1 MTTIELKARLD
12 KANETADKKANLLA
26 KYEKKWSD
34 AYASII
40 AKGYDPDAGRYQ
52 CNGTPKHDDCYWA
65 FCDLN
70 DVEERIKAT
79 TKAIQKARETAKKW
93 AVKLAAEEEKERE
106 REQFPEVLKEFEK
119 RLCALWDEY
128 DMKRKN
134 ELVEEY
140 KGVSWREFFQR
151 HTASEYDLMNSD
163 AEAIHKANMKS
174 ANASVFN
181 LWQRVKETTGD
192 VLECDLYTAN
202 GNSLEGMALNGTVKG
217 VKGTASVETISA
229 GGWNIQ
235 KYHFRVLVHKM

>member
-1 MTTIELKARLD
+1 MTTQELQARLD
-12 KANETADKKANLLA
+12 KAQETIAKKSALLG
-26 KYEKKWSD
+26 KYQTKYSKLRQG
-34 AYASII
+34 II
-40 AKGYDPDAGRYQ
+40 DKGYDLDGGRYQ
-52 CNGTPKHDDCYWA
+52 FEGTSKHDDCYWS
-65 FCDLN
+65 FCDLE
-70 DVEERIKAT
+70 DVEERIEVT
-79 TKAIQKARETAKKW
+79 IKAIQKANETAEKW
-93 AVKLAAEEEKERE
+93 RTKLEAEKAKEIE
-106 REQFPEVLKEFEK
+106 REQFPEVLKEFKK

-128 DMKRKN
+128 DMKRKS
-134 ELVEEY
+134 ELAEEY
-140 KGVSWREFFQR
+140 KGISWREFFQR